1 MNPDEIGKSSKD
13 RITIENSSNE
23 NPMTRTLKSQHA
35 DVINIKEDDLAD
47 LRKPK
52 INVPGLPVPIE
63 IAPTNKDDSEH
74 NQI

>member
-1 MNPDEIGKSSKD
+1 
-13 RITIENSSNE
+13 
-23 NPMTRTLKSQHA
+23 MTRTLKSQHA